1 MELTVQRKVWT
12 RDEIKARI
20 LADDRWV
27 ERAIVAIFNRQTSH
41 EQVVASTM
49 VHNGVGF
56 AHCHARIGSYY
67 ARWIISGKTLSGHH
81 VERGRKIAL
90 RYVGQLT
97 KIANGE
103 I

>member
-1 MELTVQRKVWT
+1 MSTTERKVWT
-12 RDEIKARI
+12 RDEIKAQI

-27 ERAIVAIFNRQTSH
+27 ERAIVAIYNKQTSH
-41 EQVVASTM
+41 EQAIGSTT

-56 AHCHARIGSYY
+56 AHCHANLGSYY
-67 ARWIISGKTLSGHH
+67 ARWIKSDKMLSGRHLDK
-81 VERGRKIAL
+81 GRKIAL

>member
-1 MELTVQRKVWT
+1 METIQRKVWT
-12 RDEIKARI
+12 RDEIKAQI

-27 ERAIVAIFNRQTSH
+27 ERAIVAIYNKQTSH
-41 EQVVASTM
+41 EQAIGSTM

-56 AHCHARIGSYY
+56 AHCHANLGSYY
-67 ARWIISGKTLSGHH
+67 ARWIKSGKMLSGHH
-81 VERGRKIAL
+81 VAKARKIAL
-90 RYVGQLT
+90 RYVGQLA

>member
-1 MELTVQRKVWT
+1 MTTIQRKVWT
-12 RDEIKARI
+12 REEVKDQI
-20 LADDRWV
+20 LTNDRWV
-27 ERAIVAIFNRQTSH
+27 ERAIVAIYTRQTSH
-41 EQVVASTM
+41 EQAIGSTT

-56 AHCHARIGSYY
+56 AHCHASLGSYY
-67 ARWIISGKTLSGHH
+67 ARWIKSGKTLSGHH
-81 VERGRKIAL
+81 VAKARKMAL